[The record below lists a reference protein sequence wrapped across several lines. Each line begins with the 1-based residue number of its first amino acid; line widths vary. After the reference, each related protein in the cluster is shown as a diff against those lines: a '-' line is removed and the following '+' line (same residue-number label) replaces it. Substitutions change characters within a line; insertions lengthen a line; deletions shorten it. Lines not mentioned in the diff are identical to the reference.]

1 MWFKILIKLLLLPL
15 LAALAFPTAVNA
27 GTWYLLAKTS
37 AGTWTVPM
45 PNKNHC
51 NAEGRRLLDLDYWI
65 GPISKLLS
73 YVCVFGK

>member
-1 MWFKILIKLLLLPL
+1 MKRFLIPL

-45 PNKNHC
+45 PNENQC
-51 NAEGRRLLDLDYWI
+51 NAEGRRLLDLDYWR
-65 GPISKLLS
+65 GPISKLPA
-73 YVCVFGK
+73 YVCVLGK